1 MRVSAFVGQV
11 SVKIDAGALK
21 PKEQGLSSNAVPPIK
36 HLRTAI
42 LGSALA
48 LLGLAAQPLAAQDD
62 KPATPPPSANPSSP
76 PGRINI
82 MVTRPRGDVNQAQAQ
97 ECVDRA
103 DAGKISGEIVVCRQT
118 GEDPDNAFSSPEEAR
133 KRYAEATANKNAPPP
148 PNVFGIADGNFK
160 VGFGGVPPPA
170 LMIDVAALPQAPAGS
185 DADRIA
191 RGLPPLGQDLELTE
205 EQEKAR
211 REAMGIKPAPQPIA
225 LPSNPQKKKKR

>member
-1 MRVSAFVGQV
+1 LSI
-11 SVKIDAGALK
+11 KIDAGALK

-48 LLGLAAQPLAAQDD
+48 LLGLAPFALAVPPLAAQDD
-62 KPATPPPSANPSSP
+62 KPATERPTANPAPP

-82 MVTRPRGDVNQAQAQ
+82 MVTRPRGDINQAQAQ

-118 GEDPDNAFSSPEEAR
+118 GEDPANTFSSPEEAR

-148 PNVFGIADGNFK
+148 PNVFGIGDGNFK
-160 VGFGGVPPPA
+160 VGFGGAPPPA
-170 LMIDVAALPQAPAGS
+170 LMIDVGALPQAPAGS

-191 RGLPPLGQDLELTE
+191 RGLPPLGQELELTE

-211 REAMGIKPAPQPIA
+211 REAMGIRPAPA
-225 LPSNPQKKKKR
+225 LIVPPSNPQKKKKR